1 MKQALAGYRPDHAS
15 SRRANGKRNAMLK
28 QITLAPRAASNYRA
42 AAANETTAT
51 EASSGASRAS
61 STEVLLFVM
70 VCSGIAAVAYADS
83 HVETISLAYLYIL
96 PLALGATT
104 FRLRVTLPLVFVCV
118 ALHDLFSPVPGNI
131 ALRVALNAMALTGF
145 AAVVLVV
152 EKLSGQRRHLAAVIR
167 QQRDALQ
174 RDINL
179 AAEVQRRL
187 LPVIPPRIHGI
198 ELASC
203 MTAARTVGGDY
214 FDFIRLSEDDLD
226 IVIADVTGKG
236 AAAALLMSSTVT
248 ALRLGAPHAQG
259 IDELLGAASQFLYDA
274 TETARFV
281 TLCYARLHVG
291 ERRLDYA
298 NAGHLPPLVVRAD
311 ACEWLEKG
319 GVPLGLFPDASYE
332 TATIYLRL
340 ADVVV
345 FYTDG
350 LTEAENAA
358 GEQFTRERLARLVAA
373 HRDASAQELMELIYT
388 TAVGFKGSETFDDDL
403 TLIVLKANGDDG
415 HSEN

>member
-1 MKQALAGYRPDHAS
+1 
-15 SRRANGKRNAMLK
+15 MLK
-28 QITLAPRAASNYRA
+28 QIRVASSPTSDYSPA
-42 AAANETTAT
+42 AAKDTVAIDLAG
-51 EASSGASRAS
+51 GAARTSRADA
-61 STEVLLFVM
+61 LLFVI
-70 VCSGIAAVAYADS
+70 VCCGIGAVAYADS

-104 FRLRVTLPLVFVCV
+104 FRLRATLPLVFLCV
-118 ALHDLFSPVPGNI
+118 VLHDLFSPVPAVF

-152 EKLSGQRRHLAAVIR
+152 EKLSEQRRNLAAIIR
-167 QQRDALQ
+167 RQRDELK
-174 RDINL
+174 REINL

-187 LPVIPPRIHGI
+187 LPVVPPRIPGI

-203 MTAARTVGGDY
+203 MTPAQTVGGDY
-214 FDFIRLSEDDLD
+214 FDFIRLSDDDLD

-259 IDELLGAASQFLYDA
+259 INRLLAAVSRILYDA
-274 TETARFV
+274 TDTARFV

-291 ERRLDYA
+291 ERRLEYT
-298 NAGHLPPLVVRAD
+298 NAGHLPPLVVRAE
-311 ACEWLEKG
+311 ACEWLEAG
-319 GVPLGLFPDASYE
+319 GFPLGLFPEARYE
-332 TATIYLRL
+332 TAAIYLRAGDL
-340 ADVVV
+340 VV

-350 LTEAENAA
+350 LTEAENAK

-373 HRDASAQELMELIYT
+373 HKEESAQELMDLIYT
-388 TAVGFKGSETFDDDL
+388 TAVGFRGSEAFDDDF
-403 TLIVLKANGDDG
+403 TLVLLKAERDDG
-415 HSEN
+415 RKVM